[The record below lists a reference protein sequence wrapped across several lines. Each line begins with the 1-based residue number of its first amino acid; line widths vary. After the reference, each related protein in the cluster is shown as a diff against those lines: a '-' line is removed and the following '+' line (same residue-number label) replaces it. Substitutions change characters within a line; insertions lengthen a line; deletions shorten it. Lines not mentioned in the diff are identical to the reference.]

1 MKLDPVLIDTRNYFG
16 RPSYGF
22 PWSRLGERPRI
33 HVPYQRFQNVSEDFW
48 EPIVPRNPN
57 GYDDDYGY
65 DAGGYHGDH
74 QRNASGYHCDHR
86 QNGRDHHSDNRQ
98 NDRGYHG
105 DYRGYEE
112 RSVPITVERNPRSLS
127 KPERKYVYKPYDV
140 DDDEE
145 EQIKLA
151 CRLSLANQNNNGTDV
166 RKRRSHSGSRNQYE
180 PTEMSQSP
188 VHRDV
193 IEIEDEDDAPLPPP
207 RTTSL
212 MSNPRRSN
220 QHTTYRENARG
231 GNWNL
236 SDDSDTDTVISLVE
250 VTPKVTRYNTER
262 NPSVLSKQFYICSS
276 DESDLED
283 CRHFGKNNV
292 QDSGHSG
299 KNLRYDYY
307 KGMEKQDEDF
317 CKLMRIES
325 GDKKLSK
332 GEVTPKPSDINI
344 TPCPSYPAYHT
355 IREMITTEGRQVDYI
370 HGDGNCFFRALSK
383 VIYGSE
389 SCHEEIRQAVV
400 DIMEKYPKE
409 FEQFID
415 TGSTHEHIINM
426 RKLGT
431 WGTQAEIYG
440 AATLL
445 QRDVYI
451 LSPDHTGENY
461 RWLLFSPRFLHE
473 EGRPYHNCY
482 LTLCHTNGN
491 HYDRI
496 APLQGECNCHLPRP
510 RMSGIRAQ
518 IDLTGSEVV

>member
-1 MKLDPVLIDTRNYFG
+1 MKLDPVLLDTRNYFG
-16 RPSYGF
+16 RPSFGF

-33 HVPYQRFQNVSEDFW
+33 HVPYERFQNVSEDFW
-48 EPIVPRNPN
+48 EPVLPRNPIQ
-57 GYDDDYGY
+57 YSEDYRL
-65 DAGGYHGDH
+65 DAREGYHGNH
-74 QRNASGYHCDHR
+74 QQDA
-86 QNGRDHHSDNRQ
+86 
-98 NDRGYHG
+98 
-105 DYRGYEE
+105 RGYEE
-112 RSVPITVERNPRSLS
+112 RTIPITLETNLRS
-127 KPERKYVYKPYDV
+127 PIRQEEKYEYKPYNVDED

-166 RKRRSHSGSRNQYE
+166 RKRQNHSDPRNQFNSSE
-180 PTEMSQSP
+180 LPQSP
-188 VHRDV
+188 GHGDV
-193 IEIEDEDDAPLPPP
+193 IEIDDDDDDEIAPPPPP

-212 MSNPRRSN
+212 MSNSRRIN
-220 QHTTYRENARG
+220 QNATYRDNVRG
-231 GNWNL
+231 DNWNL
-236 SDDSDTDTVISLVE
+236 SDDSDSETLISLVP
-250 VTPKVTRYNTER
+250 VIPKVTRFNAER
-262 NPSVLSKQFYICSS
+262 NVPSKQFYICSS
-276 DESDLED
+276 EESDFED
-283 CRHFGKNNV
+283 SCHSSKNYCE
-292 QDSGHSG
+292 DSRHSG
-299 KNLRYDYY
+299 KNLPYDYY

-325 GDKKLSK
+325 GDPKLSRREITQK
-332 GEVTPKPSDINI
+332 LNDVNI
-344 TPCPSYPAYHT
+344 TPCPSYPAYRT
-355 IREMITTEGRQVDYI
+355 IREIIARGGRQVDYI

-383 VIYGSE
+383 IIYGSE

-445 QRDVYI
+445 QRDVYV

-510 RMSGIRAQ
+510 QMSGIRAQ
-518 IDLTGSEVV
+518 IDLTDNEVV